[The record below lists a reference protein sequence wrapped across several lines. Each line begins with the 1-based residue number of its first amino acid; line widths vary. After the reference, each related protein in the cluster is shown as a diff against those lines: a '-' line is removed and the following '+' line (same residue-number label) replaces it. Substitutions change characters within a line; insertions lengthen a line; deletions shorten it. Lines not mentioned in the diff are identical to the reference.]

1 VQTKQQTKRLV
12 ALILGVAL
20 VIVLAGFAVTGSIG
34 NPSVSDGDVAV
45 VDGAPDGEIS
55 QEAFDAGLD
64 QAAFNL
70 SLQEIPDPEEQPE
83 EYAQVKEASLSNLIQ
98 TRWVRGEAEERGITV
113 SDRDIEESF
122 DQIVEQQ
129 LGGQKGYEKFLK
141 DSPFDEEAV
150 QEVAELSAISSRL
163 QEQALPATPE
173 VSESEVQDYY
183 DANSEQFEQPETR
196 DVRVLLNPDEAKVEE
211 ARSQLDQDSSEKGW
225 KKVAKEFSTDD
236 ATKNQGGLRSGV
248 TQGQNEPA
256 LDEAIFSAPQGEL
269 LGPITAESGSYLIQ
283 VESVTPAQ
291 TTPLEEVSEQITQA
305 LQQGIQTQATE
316 DFRTDFSEKWG
327 SRTFCADDFVIQL
340 CANAEPPADPC
351 ATDDEQE
358 QQAADPAALD
368 QGCPAPAAPRNVI
381 LPGTGGVLPG
391 QPVPALPQLPCAW
404 IDPQDT
410 ESAPCAPWPLSKVP
424 PPQAEA
430 PGGLPIGP
438 DGAPLPQGA
447 APPQGGAAPPQGGQT
462 APPPGG

>member
-12 ALILGVAL
+12 ALILGAAL
-20 VIVLAGFAVTGSIG
+20 VLVLGGFVVSGSIG
-34 NPSVSDGDVAV
+34 DPSVSDGDVAV
-45 VDGAPDGEIS
+45 VDGAPDSEIT
-55 QEAFDAGLD
+55 QEEFDAGLE

-70 SLQEIPDPEEQPE
+70 SLQEIPDPERQPE
-83 EYAQVKEASLSNLIQ
+83 EYAQVREASLSNLIQ

-113 SDRDIEESF
+113 SERDVQESF

-129 LGGQKGYEKFLK
+129 LGGQKGYERFLE
-141 DSPFDEEAV
+141 DSPFDEAAV
-150 QEVAELSAISSRL
+150 QEVAELSAISSSL

-183 DANSEQFEQPETR
+183 EANSEQFEQPETR
-196 DVRVLLNPDEAKVEE
+196 DVRVLLNPDEEKVEE
-211 ARSQLDQDSSEKGW
+211 AKAQLEQDSSEQGW
-225 KKVAKEFSTDD
+225 EKVAKRFSTDD

-256 LDEAIFSAPQGEL
+256 LDEAIFTAPQGEL

-327 SRTFCADDFVIQL
+327 ARTFCADDYVIQL

-351 ATDDEQE
+351 ATDDDQE
-358 QQAADPAALD
+358 QQDADQATLD
-368 QGCPAPAAPRNVI
+368 QGCPAPAGPRNVI
-381 LPGTGGVLPG
+381 SPGTGGVLPG

-404 IDPQDT
+404 LDPQETDQ
-410 ESAPCAPWPLSKVP
+410 APCAPWPLSKAP

-430 PGGLPIGP
+430 APGGVPIGP
-438 DGAPLPQGA
+438 DGAPLP
-447 APPQGGAAPPQGGQT
+447 GGAAPPQGGQP
-462 APPPGG
+462 AAPPGG